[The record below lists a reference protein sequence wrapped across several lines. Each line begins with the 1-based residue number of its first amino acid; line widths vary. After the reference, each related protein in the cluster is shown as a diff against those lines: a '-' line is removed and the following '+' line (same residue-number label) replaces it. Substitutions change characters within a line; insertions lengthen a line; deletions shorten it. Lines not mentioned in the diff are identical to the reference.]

1 MHHLAMFPLGTV
13 LLPHMVLP
21 LQVFE
26 PRYRQLLEDVLAGD
40 GRFGVALIARGQ
52 EVGGGEVRTDLG
64 TVARVLRAEPLDD
77 GRWLVIALGTSRFRV
92 TRWLDDDPYPRAEI
106 AALTDEHRESE
117 VAAHRTQLEP
127 LIRRVLALRQEL
139 GEDGVP
145 PDFEVSTDPDV
156 ACWQTAVM
164 APLNAFDAQR
174 LLATDRCADRLA
186 LLEELLTGLE
196 ETLRFRLDGGP

>member
-1 MHHLAMFPLGTV
+1 MQRLAMFPLGTV

-26 PRYRQLLEDVLAGD
+26 PRYQRLLEDVLAGD
-40 GRFGVALIARGQ
+40 GRFGVVLISRGQ

-64 TVARVLRAEPLDD
+64 TIAQVLRAEPLDD
-77 GRWLVIALGTSRFRV
+77 GRWLVISLGTSRFRV
-92 TRWLDDDPYPRAEI
+92 TRWLNDDPYPQAEI
-106 AALTDEHRESE
+106 DVLTDEHREGE
-117 VAAHRTQLEP
+117 VAARRVQLEP
-127 LIRRVLALRQEL
+127 LIRRVLALRQQL

-145 PDFEVSTDPDV
+145 PDFELSSDPDV

-174 LLATDRCADRLA
+174 LLSSDRCTDRLA
-186 LLEELLTGLE
+186 LLEELLIGLE
-196 ETLRFRLDGGP
+196 ETLRFRLNGEP